1 MNTTSST
8 YLVFLTSEGAKQL
21 VSIESILYSGNP
33 IDAETGDDLELFS
46 SELVDCDG
54 DPI

>member
-8 YLVFLTSEGAKQL
+8 YLVFITSDGEKKL
-21 VSIESILYSGNP
+21 VSIESLLYSGNP

-46 SELVDCDG
+46 SELVDCNG

>member
-8 YLVFLTSEGAKQL
+8 YLIFLTSEGEKKL
-21 VSIESILYSGNP
+21 VSIESIIYDGHP
-33 IDAETGDDLELFS
+33 IDVETGDDLELFS
-46 SELVDCDG
+46 SKLVDCNS

>member
-8 YLVFLTSEGAKQL
+8 YLVFITSEGAKKL
-21 VSIESILYSGNP
+21 ISIESVLHSGYP
-33 IDAETGDDLELFS
+33 IDAETGDDLDLFS
-46 SELVDCDG
+46 SDLVDCNG